1 MRDDSPLC
9 PTMGSNHAG
18 IPTVASLLYFLALVK
33 GHGWHFQTGN
43 LREGSKVGQ
52 GVWGEKGCSRTQRTV
67 LGLWLHMTLMH

>member
-52 GVWGEKGCSRTQRTV
+52 GVWGE
-67 LGLWLHMTLMH
+67 